1 MQKVLKT
8 ILKGSYSS
16 KEERKEIQNDFNRNE
31 VNNLEPTAQFAYQKG
46 DCNWGG

>member
-16 KEERKEIQNDFNRNE
+16 KEERKEIQIDFNRNE
-31 VNNLEPTAQFAYQKG
+31 VINLEPTAPFAYPKG